1 MRDDGLVKL
10 PLIFF
15 ALCTMCDLLIC
26 FNFTGP
32 YNVNGVPLRRVNQ
45 RYVIATSTKVSLN
58 GVDASGIDDAFFA
71 REKAK
76 KIGKS
81 EAALFDLSKKP
92 VERLAPARKAAQD
105 KIDATLAANISRV
118 DLLTDFLKSRFRLT
132 KSDKPHLMKF

>member
-1 MRDDGLVKL
+1 M
-10 PLIFF
+10 
-15 ALCTMCDLLIC
+15 
-26 FNFTGP
+26 
-32 YNVNGVPLRRVNQ
+32 PLRRVNQ

-58 GVDASGIDDAFFA
+58 GIDVSGIDDAFFA

-76 KIGKS
+76 KMGKS

-92 VERLAPARKAAQD
+92 VERLAPARKAAQE

-132 KSDKPHLMKF
+132 KADKPHLMKF